1 MRHIHCLNNISKHGT
16 DLLDPE
22 KYALTDNLEDAEGVL
37 VRSAAMHEMQFP
49 AGLRAIARAGAGVN
63 NIPLDRCAEEGIVV
77 FNTPGANANAVKEIV
92 LCALLMGS
100 RGILEGIDWCRENAT
115 DENITKAAEKA
126 KKQFAGNEIKGK
138 KLGVIGLGA
147 VGAEVANAA
156 VELGMDVYGYDPFV
170 SVSAAWKISSP
181 VHHIT
186 DLADIFRTCDYITI
200 HVPAVKDTI
209 GMVDAH
215 ACSLMKEG
223 VVLLNFSRDTLVDS
237 AALSV
242 VLDSGRVK
250 KYITDF
256 ATPEVMKMKNT
267 VVLPHLGASTKEA
280 EDNCAIMAVREMV
293 DYFENGNITHS
304 VNYPDCDMGV
314 CPEGMTRLAML
325 HRNVPNM
332 IAQITTILGEDNVN
346 IANLMNKARGEH
358 AYTLVDLDQPASD
371 EAMAKIRAI
380 EGVRRLRYI

>member
-1 MRHIHCLNNISKHGT
+1 MRLIHCLNNISKHGT
-16 DLLDPE
+16 DMLDPE
-22 KYALTDNLEDAEGVL
+22 KYALTDNIDEAEGIL
-37 VRSAAMHEMQFP
+37 VRSAAMHDMEFSP
-49 AGLRAIARAGAGVN
+49 ELRAIARAGAGVN

-77 FNTPGANANAVKEIV
+77 FNTPGANANAVKEIII
-92 LCALLMGS
+92 CSLLLGS
-100 RGILEGIDWCRENAT
+100 RDILGGINWCRENED
-115 DENITKAAEKA
+115 DENIAKAAEKV

-138 KLGVIGLGA
+138 KIGVIGLGA

-156 VELGMDVYGYDPFV
+156 VDLGMDVYGYDPFV
-170 SVSAAWKISSP
+170 SVSSAWKISSP

-186 DLADIFRTCDYITI
+186 DLTDIFRTCDYITI

-209 GMVDAH
+209 GMIDAH

-223 VVLLNFSRDTLVDS
+223 VVLLNFSRDTLVDT

-250 KYITDF
+250 TYITDF
-256 ATPEVMKMKNT
+256 ATPEVMKLKNT
-267 VVLPHLGASTKEA
+267 VVLPHLGASTAEA

-304 VNYPDCDMGV
+304 VNYPDCDMGIR
-314 CPEGMTRLAML
+314 PEGMTRLAML
-325 HRNVPNM
+325 HKNVPNM
-332 IAQITTILGEDNVN
+332 IAQITNVLGEDNVN

-358 AYTLVDLDQPASD
+358 AYTLIDLDQPVSD
-371 EAMAKIRAI
+371 EAMAKIRSI
-380 EGVRRLRYI
+380 EGVRRLRFI